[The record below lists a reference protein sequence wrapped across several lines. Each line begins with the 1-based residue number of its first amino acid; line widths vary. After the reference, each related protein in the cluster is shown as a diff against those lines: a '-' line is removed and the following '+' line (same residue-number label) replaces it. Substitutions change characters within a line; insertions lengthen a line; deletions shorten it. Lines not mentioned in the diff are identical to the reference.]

1 MHTDRELQEQILTAL
16 EWVPGLDVAHMGV
29 TVNQG
34 NVRLE
39 GVVATWLQKS
49 AAEGAARYVDGV
61 RGVATDLE
69 ISPDVGPSADPK

>member
-29 TVNQG
+29 TVNLG
-34 NVRLE
+34 IATLR
-39 GVVATWLQKS
+39 GVVPTLFQKS

-61 RGVATDLE
+61 RAVATDLQV
-69 ISPDVGPSADPK
+69 SSDLTTG